1 MTNELGNPAPAPDN
15 TGAAGGQGTDQTTA
29 APAPA
34 NPPANPEAVQDAAS
48 TGGDNAPLLNPEAG
62 EPEGDAPLLTPDDGE
77 GGDAEEAGAP
87 ERYEDFNLPE
97 GFELAGEEKDSVF
110 AMFKGMNLSQANA
123 QKLVDYFTNKVMD
136 QQVADQAALVERRKA
151 WRAEVRQ
158 RENYATERALALKGL
173 RAVVTEPDEKALF
186 TDSWLSDHPAFFKV
200 FTKIGALVGEDSPP
214 RGDGSPAPGRDLNLQ
229 RFPVA

>member
-29 APAPA
+29 TSAPA
-34 NPPANPEAVQDAAS
+34 NQPANPEVVQDAAS

-97 GFELAGEEKDSVF
+97 GFELAGEEKESVF

-123 QKLVDYFTNKVMD
+123 QKLVDYFTNKVKRP
-136 QQVADQAALVERRKA
+136 AGLPNRPPWWSAARR
-151 WRAEVRQ
+151 
-158 RENYATERALALKGL
+158 G
-173 RAVVTEPDEKALF
+173 
-186 TDSWLSDHPAFFKV
+186 
-200 FTKIGALVGEDSPP
+200 
-214 RGDGSPAPGRDLNLQ
+214 GRKSASARTTRPNV
-229 RFPVA
+229 PWP